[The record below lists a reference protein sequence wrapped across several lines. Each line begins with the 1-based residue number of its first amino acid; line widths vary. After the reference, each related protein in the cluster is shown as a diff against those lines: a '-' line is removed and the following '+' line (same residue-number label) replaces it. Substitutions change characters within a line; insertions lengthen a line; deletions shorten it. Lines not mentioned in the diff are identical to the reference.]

1 MAQLLGIKKMPP
13 KAPIDEIEYVNIRLT
28 GDEASTLYDVLCKVG
43 GNQNNSRRKYIAEV
57 FETLHTVF
65 PDRNC
70 QLGADLEGRIYFME
84 QL

>member
-1 MAQLLGIKKMPP
+1 MAQLLGIKKIPL
-13 KAPIDEIEYVNIRLT
+13 KVPIDEIEYVNIRLT

-57 FETLHTVF
+57 FETLHAVF
-65 PDRNC
+65 PDRDC
-70 QLGADLEGRIYFME
+70 QPGADLDGRMHFME